1 MILRPHLP
9 ASVHQGFRFGLS
21 QTFPGGLRRFL
32 RVLLGLVAFSAGGWL
47 WAQPGSS
54 GLVGGERW
62 LTMSDGARLFVKVS
76 GKGPA
81 CLFVH
86 GGPGQGTLSFEKM
99 RGDALESFLTMI
111 YVDQRGSGKSPDA
124 SDYHLERL
132 VLDMEEVRKDLKQ
145 ERLILLAHSFGGI
158 MATAYAQRFPE
169 HVAALVMANASLHF
183 KSPANRRMQIEVANH
198 LLGKQAVAVP
208 GSDDPKALAA
218 AHDRAR
224 SELSRAGLGYR
235 FLTEHLETLQTMI
248 TLDNSYPRSMGFGRA
263 VIAEPS
269 PVPEYQLDHTPTSR
283 LVQVP
288 VLVITGSKDFA
299 VGPDQYRTFHF
310 PDQTVVTLA
319 AGHLP
324 YYENTQEFTA
334 AIREFLHKRLR

>member
-1 MILRPHLP
+1 M
-9 ASVHQGFRFGLS
+9 
-21 QTFPGGLRRFL
+21 T
-32 RVLLGLVAFSAGGWL
+32 GWL
-47 WAQPGSS
+47 WAQPKAETPELSRPS
-54 GLVGGERW
+54 GMASGERR
-62 LTMSDGARLFVKVS
+62 LVMSDGATLFVKVS

-86 GGPGQGTLSFEKM
+86 GGPGQGSFSFEKM
-99 RGDALESFLTMI
+99 GGDALESFLTMI

-124 SDYHLERL
+124 RDYHLERL
-132 VLDMEEVRKDLKQ
+132 VLDLEEVRKDLKQ

-158 MATAYAQRFPE
+158 LATAYAQRFPE
-169 HVAALVMANASLHF
+169 HVGALVMANASLHF
-183 KSPANRRMQIEVANH
+183 KSPANRRMQIDVANRW
-198 LLGKQAVAVP
+198 LGKQTAAIP
-208 GSDDPKALAA
+208 DADDSQALAA

-263 VIAEPS
+263 VMAEPS
-269 PVPEYQLDHTPTSR
+269 PVPEYQLDHTSASR
-283 LVQVP
+283 LVQAP
-288 VLVITGSKDFA
+288 VLVITGSKDYA
-299 VGPDQYRTFHF
+299 VGPDQYKTFHF
-310 PDQTVVTLA
+310 PDQAVVTLE

-334 AIREFLHKRLR
+334 AIRGFIHKRLP